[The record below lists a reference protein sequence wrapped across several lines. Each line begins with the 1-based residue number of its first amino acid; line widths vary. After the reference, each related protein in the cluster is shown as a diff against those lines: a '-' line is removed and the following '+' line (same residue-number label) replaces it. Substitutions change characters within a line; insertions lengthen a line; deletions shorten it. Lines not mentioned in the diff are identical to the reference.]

1 VVKRAAATF
10 LFLVIAAP
18 ARTSLTYRV
27 DAAKSNFIV
36 RALSGGLLGFL
47 GHDHTIA
54 IRDFSGEA
62 SVTAGA
68 LEPARLHMRIRA
80 DSLAVIDKV
89 SQKDRLEIER
99 TMREEVLE
107 VSKYPEIVFN
117 STQVSATR
125 LSEGRYQVKITG
137 ELTLHGVTR
146 DVTVPAEV
154 AFSEGQLR
162 ARGQFSLRQSDYR
175 IAPPKV
181 AGGAV
186 RVKDE
191 LKLSFDILARQ
202 VQ

>member
-1 VVKRAAATF
+1 M
-10 LFLVIAAP
+10 
-18 ARTSLTYRV
+18 
-27 DAAKSNFIV
+27 
-36 RALSGGLLGFL
+36 
-47 GHDHTIA
+47 
-54 IRDFSGEA
+54 
-62 SVTAGA
+62 TAGA

-89 SQKDRLEIER
+89 SQKERLEIER